1 VRGLRKEEK
10 QVKNKFIFGVLI
22 LFSIIIFSNNVDIA
36 LKINEY
42 DFDIAYVLRCID
54 GDTIFVA
61 VNGEDKYLRLL
72 GVDTP
77 ESVKPGVEVQEG
89 AIEASDFTKQLL
101 GKTVI
106 LTYSDDKEDF
116 FGRLLAYVWVLSDQ
130 GELVCWNLE
139 LIKQGHSELYTK
151 YKFNGITWFKESL
164 NKE

>member
-1 VRGLRKEEK
+1 M
-10 QVKNKFIFGVLI
+10 KNKFIFGVLI
-22 LFSIIIFSNNVDIA
+22 LFSIAIFSNNVDIT

-42 DFDIAYVLRCID
+42 EFDIACILRVID
-54 GDTIFVA
+54 GDTLYAA
-61 VNGEDKYLRLL
+61 VNGEDRYIRLI
-72 GVDTP
+72 GTDTP

-106 LTYSDDKEDF
+106 LTYDDKKEDF
-116 FGRLLAYVWVLSDQ
+116 FGRLLAYVWVLSDN

-139 LIKQGHSELYTK
+139 LIKNGYSELYTK
-151 YKFNGITWFKESL
+151 YKFNGIEWFKESL